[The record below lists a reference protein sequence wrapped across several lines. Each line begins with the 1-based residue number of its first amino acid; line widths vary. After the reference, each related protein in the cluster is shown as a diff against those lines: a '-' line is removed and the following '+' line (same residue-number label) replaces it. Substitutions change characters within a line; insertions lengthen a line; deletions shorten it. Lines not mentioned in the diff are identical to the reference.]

1 MGHTTLQAW
10 AKAHPVWHPRLCV
23 HLNLFLLC
31 ASNLHSQL
39 AIIGI
44 DEGQESQ
51 VRGIDQIFN
60 QLMKENFPKLRK
72 AVAIYKK
79 HADLYVN

>member
-1 MGHTTLQAW
+1 M
-10 AKAHPVWHPRLCV
+10 
-23 HLNLFLLC
+23 HLNLFLLF

-39 AIIGI
+39 GIIGI
-44 DEGQESQ
+44 DEGQASQ
-51 VRGIDQIFN
+51 VHGIDQIFN

-79 HADLYVN
+79 HADLYVD